1 MKVDDIKK
9 IITDVDC
16 LSHRSSVILKIVTP
30 FYMTIAK
37 KADIKMIRKTI
48 WVDDEY
54 FVLAIKK
61 KENLCM
67 LEEFLLTAAP
77 HISDI
82 LML

>member
-1 MKVDDIKK
+1 MKVEDIKK

-37 KADIKMIRKTI
+37 AADIKIVRKVI
-48 WVDDEY
+48 WVDDTY
-54 FVLAIKK
+54 FVIAVKK
-61 KENLCM
+61 KENLSM
-67 LEEFLLTAAP
+67 LEDFLITAAP

>member
-1 MKVDDIKK
+1 MKVEDIKK
-9 IITDVDC
+9 IIADVDC

-30 FYMTIAK
+30 FYMSIAK
-37 KADIKMIRKTI
+37 ASDIKIVRKVI

-54 FVLAIKK
+54 FVIAIKK